1 MSLDEL
7 SLDSGEGIGA
17 SAEAPSEKSEKQ
29 REQSKK
35 AQAQL
40 QKTQKDEKKAKT
52 DNDELFFLLT
62 RFIKNPLYEE
72 LVPMVVLLLQKEY
85 PSRFLLVII
94 ALVFPEASAYLLR
107 QTGLDEKVSTISG
120 LFHSSEKVLFD
131 DTILDPSLREWITLW
146 LTATERFLLSSSAST
161 ILSQKLLWLIIKNED
176 GVTLDSVG
184 VFFRHFFISRNIII
198 SEEKSR
204 AYAWYIISQMRDSLD
219 AHIITLDPELRRE
232 QSVDARDL
240 FGV

>member
-1 MSLDEL
+1 MSLDEV

-17 SAEAPSEKSEKQ
+17 SAEAPGEKSEKQ

-52 DNDELFFLLT
+52 DNEELFQLLV

-72 LVPMVVLLLQKEY
+72 LVPTVVLLLQKEY
-85 PSRFLLVII
+85 PSRFVLVII
-94 ALVFPEASAYLLR
+94 ALIFPEGSAYLLR
-107 QTGLDEKVSTISG
+107 QTWFDEKVSTISG
-120 LFHSSEKVLFD
+120 LFHSSEDISFD
-131 DTILDPSLREWITLW
+131 DTALDPSLREWITLW
-146 LTATERFLLSSSAST
+146 LTATEKFLLSSAAST
-161 ILSQKLLWLIIKNED
+161 ILSQKLLQLIKKDED
-176 GVTLDSVG
+176 KLALGSVG
-184 VFFRHFFISRNIII
+184 VFFRYFFISRKIKI

-204 AYAWYIISQMRDSLD
+204 AYAQYIISQMQD
-219 AHIITLDPELRRE
+219 ALNSHITTLDPELRME
-232 QSVDARDL
+232 HAVDPRDL